1 MSQHARIDILSKLK
15 GSDPHLL
22 RMILAGFLITGAAAN
37 IAGCF
42 LVGPCLDVGPCLSP
56 PIDNN
61 ENWDQGGDMQGDMEQ
76 GDLEVMPCLTA
87 PPPDMEVG
95 PCLGALPP
103 DMDQDMAP
111 QEDMPVTPCLD
122 VPAPDMGQDMG
133 SLTQPVDKQLQVAQ
147 RQEILDKLSSRLP
160 ADVVAR
166 LQAPDPEQS

>member
-1 MSQHARIDILSKLK
+1 MSQRARIDILSKLK

-61 ENWDQGGDMQGDMEQ
+61 ESWDQGNDMQGDMEQ

-103 DMDQDMAP
+103 DMGQDMG
-111 QEDMPVTPCLD
+111 EDMPVMPCLD

-133 SLTQPVDKQLQVAQ
+133 SLAHPVDQEVQVAQ

-166 LQAPDPEQS
+166 LRASDPEQS